1 MAHSEGI
8 ALHGIAG
15 GQWRTRSFGSLPKS
29 ECMVTM
35 PNSARSPRCRSGL
48 PGDSD
53 TSSLEDVLRRKGVDE
68 AWDALEEMQF
78 RGVAASKFTI
88 SRMLVKTVGDGC
100 VRIRPGRVYRAI
112 SLVEKFIELQPK
124 DIDEVL
130 FNALL
135 DTCCRLK
142 DLTRLEEILQ
152 RMHDLNVPPSPVTL
166 GILVKSYGQTGDLQ
180 KVLDVWDEMKD
191 QRKQAN
197 AVTFGCMIDA
207 CVKCGHLEKAI
218 EIFEEMKVMGKHR
231 NTILYTT
238 LIKGYGLQKD
248 LDHALALF
256 EEMPAEGVPR
266 NTITFN
272 SLIDVCV
279 KCGNLPMAEAILRDM
294 TLPSS
299 AVEPD
304 LITFS
309 TLLKGYCQFVEL
321 DKALQVLEA
330 IKARGM
336 HCDELV
342 YNTLMD
348 GCVKANDIPA
358 GLGLLEEMLRNGLRP
373 STITHSIL
381 ERLHHRAGC
390 EDGEISELIS
400 ELYMQHGFNR
410 SGRAERVSNSVD
422 TKVGGSSRLPRRRKR
437 GSRGT
442 KKAHSGQALSSSPSL
457 DILPGSLPQL
467 SRQASASSFGNDSS
481 RNLPKLMSQASA
493 PSLRESDVCYTSR
506 SDATYDGTYT
516 LSPLDYLVRGVEAP
530 CTGLCP
536 PGALFN
542 VVWCSSPIASDQPM
556 LTPTPALKF
565 TPRAEAMPAPG
576 YQAFMEPAW
585 SVRMGGA

>member
-1 MAHSEGI
+1 V
-8 ALHGIAG
+8 
-15 GQWRTRSFGSLPKS
+15 Q
-29 ECMVTM
+29 
-35 PNSARSPRCRSGL
+35 
-48 PGDSD
+48 GDSD
-53 TSSLEDVLRRKGVDE
+53 TSGLEDVLRRKGVDE

-88 SRMLVKTVGDGC
+88 SRMLVKTVSDGC

-381 ERLHHRAGC
+381 ERLHQRAGC

-400 ELYMQHGFNR
+400 ELYTQYGFNC
-410 SGRAERVSNSVD
+410 SGRGERVSNSVH
-422 TKVGGSSRLPRRRKR
+422 TKVGGNSKLFPGRRKR
-437 GSRGT
+437 RSRGT
-442 KKAHSGQALSSSPSL
+442 KKVQCEQSLSSSPSL
-457 DILPGSLPQL
+457 DILSGSLPQP
-467 SRQASASSFGNDSS
+467 SPQASALSLGDVFPK
-481 RNLPKLMSQASA
+481 NLPRLTSQASA
-493 PSLRESDVCYTSR
+493 PSLRGCADFCYTSRSDATYDGTYKQSPPDSLVRADVCYTSR
-506 SDATYDGTYT
+506 SDATYDGIYN
-516 LSPLDYLVRGVEAP
+516 LPQSDCLVRGVEAP

-542 VVWCSSPIASDQPM
+542 VVWCSTPIGSDQPM
-556 LTPTPALKF
+556 LTQTSALKF
-565 TPRAEAMPAPG
+565 TPRAEAMPVPG
-576 YQAFMEPAW
+576 FPAFMDPAW
-585 SVRMGGA
+585 SLRAGGA

>member
-1 MAHSEGI
+1 
-8 ALHGIAG
+8 
-15 GQWRTRSFGSLPKS
+15 
-29 ECMVTM
+29 MVTM
-35 PNSARSPRCRSGL
+35 PNSARSARCCSAAQ
-48 PGDSD
+48 GDSN
-53 TSSLEDVLRRKGVDE
+53 TTSLEEVLRWKGVDE
-68 AWDALEEMQF
+68 AWDALEDMQF

-88 SRMLVKTVGDGC
+88 SRLLVKTIGDGC

-256 EEMPAEGVPR
+256 REMGDEQVPR

-272 SLIDVCV
+272 SLIDVCI
-279 KCGNLPMAEAILRDM
+279 KCGDLSMAEAILREM
-294 TLPSS
+294 TLPTSI
-299 AVEPD
+299 VEPD

-309 TLLKGYCQFVEL
+309 TLLKGYCQFAEL

-330 IKARGM
+330 IKARGLR
-336 HCDELV
+336 CDELV

-348 GCVKANDIPA
+348 GCVKANDITA
-358 GLGLLEEMLRNGLRP
+358 GLGLFEEMIRNSLRP
-373 STITHSIL
+373 STITNCIL
-381 ERLHHRAGC
+381 EKLHQRAGC
-390 EDGEISELIS
+390 EDGEI
-400 ELYMQHGFNR
+400 
-410 SGRAERVSNSVD
+410 
-422 TKVGGSSRLPRRRKR
+422 P
-437 GSRGT
+437 
-442 KKAHSGQALSSSPSL
+442 
-457 DILPGSLPQL
+457 
-467 SRQASASSFGNDSS
+467 
-481 RNLPKLMSQASA
+481 
-493 PSLRESDVCYTSR
+493 
-506 SDATYDGTYT
+506 
-516 LSPLDYLVRGVEAP
+516 
-530 CTGLCP
+530 
-536 PGALFN
+536 
-542 VVWCSSPIASDQPM
+542 
-556 LTPTPALKF
+556 
-565 TPRAEAMPAPG
+565 
-576 YQAFMEPAW
+576 
-585 SVRMGGA
+585 